1 MEDIRH
7 TAVNDALWVALE
19 ALLAA
24 AVDAGLDREQLVRA
38 AKREAATGLS
48 ANAVQAPEFIELAVL
63 RRHIGPKI

>member
-1 MEDIRH
+1 
-7 TAVNDALWVALE
+7 VALE
-19 ALLAA
+19 AVLAA